1 MVGDGG
7 VHLDLAWVYGSGR
20 WRRSIS
26 FSLLHWRAAGVGLP
40 LRQVTEPSL
49 GWGRLCGAEVTVLM
63 GCSSVLKVTDRLRR
77 AEMLSESYLL
87 LQMLI
92 IRCEGALPAA
102 VALVRLLPGFA
113 DRAAAAA
120 AVLFLG

>member
-7 VHLDLAWVYGSGR
+7 VHLDLVWIYGSGR

-63 GCSSVLKVTDRLRR
+63 CFSSVLKVTDRLRR
-77 AEMLSESYLL
+77 AEMISESYLL

-92 IRCEGALPAA
+92 IRREGALPAA
-102 VALVRLLPGFA
+102 VALVRLLLPGFA

-120 AVLFLG
+120 VLFLG